1 MRHSHDEG
9 VHGIDSPF
17 ESGIFTERC
26 YHMSGQ
32 NVIRI
37 AKYDRQAPLKKAYT
51 WRLKRDKKG
60 MTGGM
65 LKSA

>member
-1 MRHSHDEG
+1 MRRSHDERTQ
-9 VHGIDSPF
+9 GIDSLF
-17 ESGIFTERC
+17 ESSILTERC

-51 WRLKRDKKG
+51 QRLR
-60 MTGGM
+60 T
-65 LKSA
+65 